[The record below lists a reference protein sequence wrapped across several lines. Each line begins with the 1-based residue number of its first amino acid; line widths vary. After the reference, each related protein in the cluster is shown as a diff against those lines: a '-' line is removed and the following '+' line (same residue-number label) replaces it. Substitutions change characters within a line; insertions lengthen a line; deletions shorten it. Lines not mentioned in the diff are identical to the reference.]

1 MADSIQ
7 AIGYIARVVP
17 ESTQQCLTAL
27 MSFIQSKYGSFQSHV
42 TAKVYTD
49 LNSTDIIVTNAVL
62 VLKSLVQIRLQ
73 QQQDAIVYGMLP
85 STFSPLDIISRLARR
100 LDEIRHPKARACV
113 VWLVGQ
119 YAASPIAPQDV
130 NGLAHAGPEVVTP
143 WAPDVLRK
151 VAKSFAEEV
160 RTCHFAPAP
169 SLPSLT
175 RGGSDAC
182 CEAAGRHARR

>member
-1 MADSIQ
+1 MNDADDELVADSIQ

-27 MSFIQSKYGSFQSHV
+27 MSFIQSKHGPFQSHSAV
-42 TAKVYTD
+42 NAYPY
-49 LNSTDIIVTNAVL
+49 LNSTDVIVTNAVL

-73 QQQDAIVYGMLP
+73 QQQDAMAYGALP
-85 STFSPLDIISRLARR
+85 STFSPLEIISRLACR

-119 YAASPIAPQDV
+119 YAASPAAPQDV
-130 NGLAHAGPEVVTP
+130 NGFAHEGPEGVAP

-160 RTCHFAPAP
+160 RICHFAPAP
-169 SLPSLT
+169 FP
-175 RGGSDAC
+175 A
-182 CEAAGRHARR
+182 